1 MGVPVKTSSGSADAL
16 HATVRRLKARTE
28 ALGERTRELESS
40 SERLRAA
47 TSRLRAKTSR
57 LEFDIEKRERSENP
71 PPNAPSESQT
81 FEVGEADEREASGAD
96 GEGDDDA

>member
-1 MGVPVKTSSGSADAL
+1 MGGVAKTSSADAL

-28 ALGERTRELESS
+28 ALGERTRALETS

-57 LEFDIEKRERSENP
+57 LEFDMEKRGRSEP
-71 PPNAPSESQT
+71 PPA
-81 FEVGEADEREASGAD
+81 VKD
-96 GEGDDDA
+96 GEEPAAEIDDDEDVSE

>member
-1 MGVPVKTSSGSADAL
+1 MGVPAGKKAANGSAATDAL

-28 ALGERTRELESS
+28 ALGERTRALETS

-57 LEFDIEKRERSENP
+57 LEFDIERRERSEP
-71 PPNAPSESQT
+71 PPVASEPL
-81 FEVGEADEREASGAD
+81 D
-96 GEGDDDA
+96 EGDLDAPDDDESL

>member
-1 MGVPVKTSSGSADAL
+1 MGVPARDKSGSGSTDAL

-28 ALGERTRELESS
+28 ALGERTRALESS

-57 LEFDIEKRERSENP
+57 LEFDIEKRERSEP
-71 PPNAPSESQT
+71 PPAASD
-81 FEVGEADEREASGAD
+81 EATERETDA
-96 GEGDDDA
+96 GDDESA

>member
-1 MGVPVKTSSGSADAL
+1 MGGVSKTSSADAL

-28 ALGERTRELESS
+28 ALNERTRALETS

-57 LEFDIEKRERSENP
+57 LEFDIEKREKSEP
-71 PPNAPSESQT
+71 PPAATNEVEGSDSEDD
-81 FEVGEADEREASGAD
+81 EEA
-96 GEGDDDA
+96 